1 MDITVL
7 RTFLAIID
15 EGSFAAAARRMGIS
29 RSMCSKN
36 IADLEQELGARLLV
50 RTTRAVHT
58 TPIGQVYADQL
69 RDALARL
76 DAANENVRAIAEKPT
91 GMLKIGAPIAYTM
104 KILQPHL
111 LRFMEQYPDIQMQLQ
126 LDDGTSDVIGQGFDA
141 VIRIGLL
148 QDSSLIG
155 RRIHHADLK
164 IVASPGYVK
173 EHGAPKSPEDLQQ
186 HKCLHYTI
194 LRRPDTWPLQRD
206 GQTIYQKVVP
216 VFSSNNSEMLLSM
229 AANGKGIALLPDFL
243 AKEELKSGTIV
254 PLLSEFAVPGVPVS
268 ILYPPGKLLTA
279 AMRTFLD
286 FMARLRLE

>member
-15 EGSFAAAARRMGIS
+15 EGSFAAGARRMGIS

-173 EHGAPKSPEDLQQ
+173 EHGAPKTPRTCSSTNVCITRSCAAPILGHCNATDRRSIRKWCLFFPRTTP
-186 HKCLHYTI
+186 KCCC
-194 LRRPDTWPLQRD
+194 RWP
-206 GQTIYQKVVP
+206 
-216 VFSSNNSEMLLSM
+216 
-229 AANGKGIALLPDFL
+229 
-243 AKEELKSGTIV
+243 
-254 PLLSEFAVPGVPVS
+254 
-268 ILYPPGKLLTA
+268 
-279 AMRTFLD
+279 RTV
-286 FMARLRLE
+286 RE